1 MNNKDSNTNLVIAIL
16 LSVGILMAFHY
27 LYEKPRME
35 AYQQQQLLLQQTDA
49 AAAKTVRPVVALR
62 DRPAVVAEGS
72 RVKIVTPELLGSV
85 NLKGARL
92 DDLALVKYRE
102 TTDPTSPQI
111 ILLSP
116 AGSAEPHAA
125 YYAEFGWLG
134 TDVDVPNAETVWKSD
149 KPLLTPSQPVRLTWD
164 NGKGLLFEREIA
176 VDDKFMFTITDRVK
190 NSSTGN
196 VTLYPF
202 GLIARHGKPHT
213 NDIYILHE
221 GPIGV
226 LGGTLQDPKYVDVI
240 KQEKIAASSEGGWLG
255 ITDKYWLT
263 ALTPVAGESVNAAFT
278 YAAEPNLPKE
288 QGTFQSDFRGT
299 AVTLAA
305 GADTEHVQR
314 FFAGAKELRTLDDY
328 AARFEIPRLYDA
340 IDFGWYWFFTKP
352 FLYLLDF
359 LGRLFGNFG
368 LAILAF
374 TVILKIVTLPLS
386 MKSYRS
392 MAHMKEIQPMLKE
405 LQDKYQDDRQKLGLE
420 MMALY
425 KREKINP
432 MSGCWPNLIQIP
444 IFFALYKVL
453 YVGIEMRH
461 APFYGWIHDLS
472 APDPT
477 SVLTLFGTIDWSF
490 IPHLGVWPVLMGLSM
505 YLQQKMSPA
514 PPDKTQARIFAFMPL
529 IFTFMMGQV
538 AAGLIIYWTW
548 SNVIGIGQQWFIMY
562 HHKDGHKK

>member
-1 MNNKDSNTNLVIAIL
+1 MTNKDSNNNLIIAIL
-16 LSVGILMAFHY
+16 LSVAILVGFHY

-35 AYQQQQLLLQQTDA
+35 AYRQQQLLQQKATA
-49 AAAKTVRPVVALR
+49 EPAKPVPATVELR
-62 DRPAVVAEGS
+62 DRDGIIREGKRIKIETAELHGS
-72 RVKIVTPELLGSV
+72 L

-102 TTDPTSPQI
+102 TVDKTSPQI

-116 AGSAEPHAA
+116 AGSALPNGA

-134 TDVDVPNAETVWKSD
+134 SDVDVPNADTLWQSD
-149 KPLLTPSQPVRLTWD
+149 KQILTPTQPARLTWD
-164 NGKGLLFEREIA
+164 NGKGLLFERIVA
-176 VDDKFMFTITDRVK
+176 IDDKFMFTITDRVK
-190 NSSTGN
+190 NSSTGS

-213 NDIYILHE
+213 NDFYVLHE

-226 LGGTLQDPKYVDVI
+226 MGGTLQDPTYADVI
-240 KQEKIAASSEGGWLG
+240 KQGKIAASSNGGWLG

-263 ALTPVAGESVNAAFT
+263 ALAPIAGEDVTAAFT
-278 YAAEPNLPKE
+278 YAAEVDAAKE

-299 AVTLAA
+299 PVTLAA
-305 GADTEHVQR
+305 GADAEHVQH

-328 AARFEIPRLYDA
+328 ASRYKIPRFYDA

-359 LGRLFGNFG
+359 LGHLFGSFG

-392 MAHMKEIQPMLKE
+392 MAHMKEIQPKLKE
-405 LQDKYQDDRQKLGLE
+405 LQDKYQDDKQKLGLE

-432 MSGCWPNLIQIP
+432 MSGCWPNLMQIP

-477 SVLTLFGTIDWSF
+477 SVLTLFGTLDWAF
-490 IPHLGVWPVLMGLSM
+490 IPHLGVWPILMGLSM
-505 YLQQKMSPA
+505 FAQQKMSPA
-514 PPDKTQARIFAFMPL
+514 PPDKTQARMFMFMPL

-548 SNVIGIGQQWFIMY
+548 SNIIGIGQQWFIM
-562 HHKDGHKK
+562 HKIGGHKK